1 VIYNSQHMRKRSST
15 TLNCFSPPVMLATLT
30 TETALAVYTVWR
42 YKMTTVSRLITGIF
56 LALATFQLAEYFVC
70 TGFGIRAEEWSRLGF
85 VTITLMPPLGLH
97 LMHVLA
103 KKPKRRL
110 VTASYVS
117 MAAYIGVFAFYH
129 SAFNG
134 YQCTGNYVIFQIGAQ
149 LGGLYS
155 IYYFGWLIA
164 GIGLGVTWANQLLE
178 KGKAVKRQLESVRGL
193 IVGYLVFLVPVAL
206 ANTVRPQTRRGIPSI
221 MCGFAVI
228 LAFILAAYVL
238 PRAGE
243 LKHAMS
249 AHESDKHQQ
258 ARG

>member
-1 VIYNSQHMRKRSST
+1 
-15 TLNCFSPPVMLATLT
+15 MLATLT
-30 TETALAVYTVWR
+30 TETALAIYTVWR
-42 YKMTTVSRLITGIF
+42 YKMTTASRLITGIF
-56 LALATFQLAEYFVC
+56 LSLAAFQLAEYFVC
-70 TGFGIRAEEWSRLGF
+70 TGYGLRAEQWSRLGF
-85 VTITLMPPLGLH
+85 VMITLLPPLGLH

-117 MAAYIGVFAFYH
+117 MAAYIGVFMFYRT
-129 SAFNG
+129 AFNG
-134 YQCTGNYVIFQIGAQ
+134 HQCTGNYVIFQIGAQ
-149 LGGLYS
+149 LGGLYYL
-155 IYYFGWLIA
+155 YYFSWLAA
-164 GIGLGVTWANQLLE
+164 GIGLGAHWANQLVE
-178 KGKAVKRQLESVRGL
+178 KGQAVRRQLESVRGL

-228 LAFILAAYVL
+228 LAFILAAYIL

-243 LKHAMS
+243 LKQTVPARK
-249 AHESDKHQQ
+249 SDKHQ